1 MIEILT
7 LGIFALAL
15 IICLSFDITVIAAL
29 LIGFLCFF
37 SYGLYKGFSVKQL
50 LLMAG
55 KGQKTGFNIMVVL
68 SLIGLLT
75 ASWRISGTI
84 PYLVSFA
91 VNFISP
97 DYCLF
102 FAFVLNAALSLLI
115 GTAFGTSATM
125 GVITMSI
132 CIAAGADP
140 MLAGGAV
147 LAGCYVGDRNSPVSS
162 SASLVAVVT
171 KTDLYQNVRLMLFS
185 AAIPFVLSCLIYF
198 GFGVSQTYQ
207 EIHMALG
214 EQFAQEFVMS
224 WWSAVPAIILLGLI
238 FAKLDIKKSISI
250 SVLSA
255 LVLAFVLQERGIEE
269 ILNTLFSGYVSK
281 NLSLSKMLN
290 GGGFL
295 SMVPVVIII
304 CISCTYSGLFEG
316 TALIDT
322 LKNGVEKISKKSTP
336 FTAILLTAITT
347 ALISCNQVL
356 TVILTKQLCANIQP
370 DKQKMAIDLE
380 NSSILIPALIPWSIA
395 GAVPIATVG
404 APVSSV
410 LGAFFIYLVPL
421 YWLVREKA
429 ALAKERS

>member
-1 MIEILT
+1 
-7 LGIFALAL
+7 
-15 IICLSFDITVIAAL
+15 
-29 LIGFLCFF
+29 
-37 SYGLYKGFSVKQL
+37 
-50 LLMAG
+50 
-55 KGQKTGFNIMVVL
+55 MVVL

-185 AAIPFVLSCLIYF
+185 AAIPFVLSCLIYL

>member
-140 MLAGGAV
+140 I
-147 LAGCYVGDRNSPVSS
+147 DRKS
-162 SASLVAVVT
+162 VV
-171 KTDLYQNVRLMLFS
+171 
-185 AAIPFVLSCLIYF
+185 
-198 GFGVSQTYQ
+198 
-207 EIHMALG
+207 
-214 EQFAQEFVMS
+214 
-224 WWSAVPAIILLGLI
+224 
-238 FAKLDIKKSISI
+238 
-250 SVLSA
+250 
-255 LVLAFVLQERGIEE
+255 
-269 ILNTLFSGYVSK
+269 
-281 NLSLSKMLN
+281 
-290 GGGFL
+290 
-295 SMVPVVIII
+295 
-304 CISCTYSGLFEG
+304 
-316 TALIDT
+316 
-322 LKNGVEKISKKSTP
+322 
-336 FTAILLTAITT
+336 
-347 ALISCNQVL
+347 
-356 TVILTKQLCANIQP
+356 
-370 DKQKMAIDLE
+370 
-380 NSSILIPALIPWSIA
+380 
-395 GAVPIATVG
+395 
-404 APVSSV
+404 
-410 LGAFFIYLVPL
+410 
-421 YWLVREKA
+421 
-429 ALAKERS
+429 